1 MEVVT
6 VVILKGGVLHMYS
19 YFVGIDIAKQKHFAS
34 IMSSDGEIISDP
46 FPFLNDIDGF
56 KKLTSKLDHLPKEK
70 ILIGLESTAHY
81 GENLISYLFSL
92 GFHIGVINPIQ
103 TASLRK
109 SNIRKTK
116 NDKVD
121 TFIIIKALTLNN
133 YSLISSR
140 DINILKLKGLCR
152 SRRNLVTMRSKAKI
166 QLVSY
171 IDQIFPELSKFFKG
185 NIHLNVSYQLLK
197 QFSSPN
203 DIKDLHLT
211 KLTNILHDNSRGR
224 YSKEDAIR
232 LKELAKCS
240 VGVENSSICL
250 QVKHAISQIE
260 LYDSQ
265 IKEVEELYKQIID
278 DMNTK
283 LLTIPGMS
291 YNQAAVI
298 LACIGDIKRFQKP
311 CQILA
316 YARFRS
322 FSNTIW

>member
-1 MEVVT
+1 
-6 VVILKGGVLHMYS
+6 MYS
-19 YFVGIDIAKQKHFAS
+19 YFVGIDIAKHKHFAS
-34 IMSSDGEIISDP
+34 IISSDEEIISDP
-46 FPFLNDIDGF
+46 FPFSNDINGF
-56 KKLTSKLDHLPKEK
+56 KKLTSKLDSLPKEK

-133 YSLISSR
+133 YALVSSR

-171 IDQIFPELSKFFKG
+171 LDQIFPELAEFFKG

-203 DIKDLHLT
+203 EIKELHLT
-211 KLTNILHDNSRGR
+211 KLTNLLRDNSHGR
-224 YSKEDAIR
+224 YGKDDAIR
-232 LKELAKCS
+232 LKELAKTS
-240 VGVENSSICL
+240 IGIYNPSICL
-250 QVKHAISQIE
+250 QIKHAISQIE

-265 IKEVEELYKQIID
+265 IQEIEELYKQIID
-278 DMNTK
+278 KMDTK
-283 LLTIPGMS
+283 ILTIPGMS

-298 LACIGDIKRFQKP
+298 LASIGDINRFKKS

-316 YARFRS
+316 YARIRPFCGS
-322 FSNTIW
+322 IW

>member
-1 MEVVT
+1 
-6 VVILKGGVLHMYS
+6 MYS

-46 FPFLNDIDGF
+46 FPFFNDIAGF
-56 KKLTSKLDHLPKEK
+56 KKLTSKLDSLPKEK

-211 KLTNILHDNSRGR
+211 KLTNILRDNSHGR
-224 YSKEDAIR
+224 YSKDDAIR
-232 LKELAKCS
+232 LKELARCS
-240 VGVENSSICL
+240 VGIENSSICL
-250 QVKHAISQIE
+250 QIKHAISQIE
-260 LYDSQ
+260 LYDYQ
-265 IKEVEELYKQIID
+265 IKEVEELYKQIINE
-278 DMNTK
+278 MNTK

-291 YNQAAVI
+291 YNQVAVI

-322 FSNTIW
+322 FCDTIRKL